1 MNASAIQ
8 VGDKTLK
15 IHGTVKST
23 DLENGTRIVQRNGWF
38 GTLKD
43 GQKRH
48 NTRVAEVEGFYTEMG
63 SIYVHDILAA
73 EVDGLWHMVE
83 HTDKQNE
90 LREQVANF
98 F

>member
-1 MNASAIQ
+1 MSRALI
-8 VGDKTLK
+8 VGDKMLNL
-15 IHGTVKST
+15 HGTVKST
-23 DLENGTRIVQRNGWF
+23 DLENGTRIVQSNGWF

-63 SIYVHDILAA
+63 SIYVHDIMAA
-73 EVDGLWHMVE
+73 QIDGLWYEVE

-90 LREQVANF
+90 LREQVQNF

>member
-1 MNASAIQ
+1 MDAIM
-8 VGDKTLK
+8 VGSDLLN

-23 DLENGTRIVQRNGWF
+23 DLENGTRIVQRNGWY

-73 EVDGLWHMVE
+73 QIDGKWYRVE
-83 HTDKQNE
+83 HTKKQNE